1 MTSSPL
7 KLKNARNWFA
17 AGIEVQQAIEILTDG
32 AFKVFMHICL
42 NAERATGVLPTT
54 QGEVARTLKKSHG
67 TIRKYL
73 GEMERT
79 GVCSNHFSNNPVAR
93 GSIQISPA
101 YWPYENGAAK
111 SQADDGAD
119 KFMMEIRNM
128 LSARACVRVSF
139 STADEVLARQWF
151 NAGIP
156 LDRIGQS
163 ILLGCARKYVAWR
176 NNQAIHG
183 PILTLRYFDPI
194 LEEIGKQKLDSD
206 YWEFL
211 RFKIQ
216 RQEKLWIQKHQEEI
230 EPDSKTKKE
239 SVDKSAQAES
249 E

>member
-1 MTSSPL
+1 MSPSPL

-42 NAERATGVLPTT
+42 NAERATGILPTT
-54 QGEVARTLKKSHG
+54 QSELARTLDKSNG

-73 GEMERT
+73 GEMEKC
-79 GVCSNHFSNNPVAR
+79 GVSINHFSYNPVAR
-93 GSIQISPA
+93 GSVQISPS
-101 YWPYENGAAK
+101 YWPYENGAAV
-111 SQADDGAD
+111 SPADDGAD
-119 KFMMEIRNM
+119 IFMMELRNM

-139 STADEVLARQWF
+139 STADEVTARQWF

-156 LDRIGQS
+156 LDRIGQA

-176 NNQAIHG
+176 NNQALHG
-183 PILTLRYFDPI
+183 PIFTLRYFDPI
-194 LEEIGKQKLDSD
+194 LEEIGKQKLESD

-230 EPDSKTKKE
+230 EPESKTKNE
-239 SVDKSAQAES
+239 SVAKSAQTES